1 MNALKTWGG
10 LGVVLSALV
19 AGAAPVSAA
28 SHLWRFNEIYSN
40 ADGTIQFIE
49 MKECCG
55 AGSEWALNGKW
66 ILAVNAGNQ
75 FFFDENLTGDTA
87 FKHVLLATEG
97 FAALSGVPKPDFI
110 IPDAFL
116 PFDGDTLEYWLYGD
130 ATWSYAKGQLPLDG
144 ILSLNV
150 DYTTD
155 VNSPTNFAGD
165 TGSVKLPGDC
175 EGDANGDGTVD
186 PLDSGFVLARFG
198 CPVGTGDSSCD
209 AADQNGDGSV
219 DPLDS
224 GFVLARFGDCGNFTG
239 GPSNPRGQTM
249 TRVSQPAQSPP
260 SPAPTADPD
269 E

>member
-1 MNALKTWGG
+1 MKTLRTSGALA
-10 LGVVLSALV
+10 VALSALL

-55 AGSEWALNGKW
+55 GVAEWGLGEKW
-66 ILAVNAGNQ
+66 VLAVNAGNQ
-75 FFFDENLTGDTA
+75 FIFPENLSGDTA
-87 FKHVLLATEG
+87 FQHLLLATAG
-97 FAALSGVPKPDFI
+97 FAALPGVPKPDFI
-110 IPDAFL
+110 IQDGFL
-116 PFDGDTLEYWLYGD
+116 PFDGDTLEYWLYPA
-130 ATWSYAKGQLPLDG
+130 ATWSYAEGELPLDG

-150 DYTTD
+150 DHTTG
-155 VNSPTNFAGD
+155 VNSPTNFAGE
-165 TGSVKLPGDC
+165 TGSVMPPC

-198 CPVGTGDSSCD
+198 CPVDTGDPNCD

-224 GFVLARFGDCGNFTG
+224 GFVLARFGPCDNLAG
-239 GPSNPRGQTM
+239 GPSSPRGQTM
-249 TRVSQPAQSPP
+249 TRVSQPVSSAPTP
-260 SPAPTADPD
+260 SPTTDLD
-269 E
+269 Q